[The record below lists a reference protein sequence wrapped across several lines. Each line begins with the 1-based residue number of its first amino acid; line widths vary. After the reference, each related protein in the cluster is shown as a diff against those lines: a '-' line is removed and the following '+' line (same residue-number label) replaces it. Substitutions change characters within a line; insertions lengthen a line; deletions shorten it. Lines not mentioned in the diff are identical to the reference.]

1 MSCYLASTGLEAPVL
16 VVLAL
21 ALLFLL
27 VGTVLVLR
35 ARRSRGGAAMLLLV
49 ALAVGGGVAVGFVPA
64 PPASAAPSDCP
75 TRQHTDE
82 ADHDTDAEHDSD
94 DEHDTDADG
103 EQTTEPAEPTETVIE
118 PELENS
124 LTITQTST
132 MNNLAPGADP
142 KAITGLVVNDGPD
155 DTFITAI
162 AVDIVGVVRANG
174 EPVVGCDA
182 SDYVLL
188 DVRMP
193 VGRPLAPYGGSTDF
207 AGASIGFNNK
217 STNQDAC
224 QGATVQLRYLTSD

>member
-1 MSCYLASTGLEAPVL
+1 VTCYLASTGMEAPVL

-21 ALLFLL
+21 AVVLLL

-64 PPASAAPSDCP
+64 PPASAAPSFCP
-75 TRQHTDE
+75 TARHTSE
-82 ADHDTDAEHDSD
+82 AEHDTDAEHDA
-94 DEHDTDADG
+94 DAD
-103 EQTTEPAEPTETVIE
+103 ETTQPAEPTVTVIE

-132 MNNLAPGADP
+132 MDNLAPGADP
-142 KAITGLVVNDGPD
+142 KAITGLVVNNGPD
-155 DTFITAI
+155 DTFITAV
-162 AVDIVGVVRANG
+162 AVDIVGVVRAAG
-174 EPVVGCDA
+174 APAGTCDA
-182 SDYVLL
+182 SDYALVG
-188 DVRMP
+188 VRMP
-193 VGRPLAPYGGSTDF
+193 VGRALAPFGGSTPF